1 MYYGHNPKF
10 PDNFMW
16 GASSAAWQVEG
27 GVADGGRTPAI
38 IDLNSKTKKP
48 FADNTYAAD
57 HYHHYKEDVA
67 LMAECG
73 FSSYR
78 FSLSWSRIIPHAD
91 GKVNP
96 EGIAFY
102 NDLINELVAHNITPI
117 VTLYHYD
124 LPVWVDELG
133 GWKSR
138 DTVERFEHYCRAHD
152 LPDQVKIWPSPPDR
166 PGADLYFTGHLARLV
181 DSSDTAGLLA
191 DMLREYGVTLTV

>member
-1 MYYGHNPKF
+1 MFNHPNGVRIANPIFCRRCVTIVLQRIGPAGASATAEQTDKDGKDHTMYYGHNPKF

-48 FADNTYAAD
+48 FTDNTYAAD
-57 HYHHYKEDVA
+57 DYHHYKEDVA

-124 LPVWVDELG
+124 LP
-133 GWKSR
+133 
-138 DTVERFEHYCRAHD
+138 F
-152 LPDQVKIWPSPPDR
+152 
-166 PGADLYFTGHLARLV
+166 
-181 DSSDTAGLLA
+181 LLCLL
-191 DMLREYGVTLTV
+191 MVNKFM

>member
-67 LMAECG
+67 LMAESAVSPAIVSRSAG
-73 FSSYR
+73 PASS
-78 FSLSWSRIIPHAD
+78 LMQ
-91 GKVNP
+91 
-96 EGIAFY
+96 
-102 NDLINELVAHNITPI
+102 T
-117 VTLYHYD
+117 
-124 LPVWVDELG
+124 
-133 GWKSR
+133 
-138 DTVERFEHYCRAHD
+138 
-152 LPDQVKIWPSPPDR
+152 
-166 PGADLYFTGHLARLV
+166 AR
-181 DSSDTAGLLA
+181 
-191 DMLREYGVTLTV
+191 

>member
-91 GKVNP
+91 GKV
-96 EGIAFY
+96 A
-102 NDLINELVAHNITPI
+102 
-117 VTLYHYD
+117 
-124 LPVWVDELG
+124 
-133 GWKSR
+133 SR
-138 DTVERFEHYCRAHD
+138 STM
-152 LPDQVKIWPSPPDR
+152 I
-166 PGADLYFTGHLARLV
+166 
-181 DSSDTAGLLA
+181 
-191 DMLREYGVTLTV
+191 

>member
-1 MYYGHNPKF
+1 M
-10 PDNFMW
+10 
-16 GASSAAWQVEG
+16 
-27 GVADGGRTPAI
+27 ADARPAI

-48 FADNTYAAD
+48 FTDNTYAAD

-133 GWKSR
+133 QAGKAATLWK
-138 DTVERFEHYCRAHD
+138 
-152 LPDQVKIWPSPPDR
+152 
-166 PGADLYFTGHLARLV
+166 
-181 DSSDTAGLLA
+181 DSSTTAA
-191 DMLREYGVTLTV
+191 SALRTSATGSNTGCR

>member
-48 FADNTYAAD
+48 FTDNTYAAD

-117 VTLYHYD
+117 VPCITTTCRS
-124 LPVWVDELG
+124 
-133 GWKSR
+133 GWMSWAAGKAA
-138 DTVERFEHYCRAHD
+138 T
-152 LPDQVKIWPSPPDR
+152 PWK
-166 PGADLYFTGHLARLV
+166 
-181 DSSDTAGLLA
+181 DSSTTAA
-191 DMLREYGVTLTV
+191 SALRTSATGSNTGCR